1 MKKLRK
7 SLKSIVPVLIITAG
21 ILILSGLTAM
31 RKNPVKVEVVYTG
44 ALANVYRTHREDL
57 AVTIYGTGTVTPRY
71 QVNMSPQISGRVE
84 WVSPNLV
91 DGGSFQQGQPL
102 LRIETKDYELA
113 VQQAKAVLAQ
123 AEYGISLAR
132 ANADIA
138 KQEWELVTVNQ
149 EKLLGSGTHLS
160 QQPDPL
166 VLKQPQ
172 LLQAE
177 AGLKAAKAALKMAE
191 LNLERTT
198 LYAPFNCR
206 IRNYNAAVGQI
217 IGPNSIAANLYGVDI
232 FEIEIGLAI
241 DDMAW
246 LDIPGASAEVI
257 LKTGEKEFRWPGRV
271 VRSVGVVEKIG
282 RLALVVVQIDDPYRK
297 SEGYRPELSI
307 GSFAS
312 VEIKGKVLTNS
323 IPIPR
328 NAVREGKTVWIA
340 GSDSTLEIR
349 EVTIGHMTSDL
360 AYISGGLSEDE
371 LVILTNLSGAAP
383 GMKIRPVEED

>member
-1 MKKLRK
+1 MKKSRK
-7 SLKSIVPVLIITAG
+7 SLKFLVPVLIITAG

-31 RKNPVKVEVVYTG
+31 RKQPVKVEVAYTG

-71 QVNMSPQISGRVE
+71 QVNMIPQISGRVE

-91 DGGSFQQGQPL
+91 DGGSFKKGQPL

-149 EKLLGSGTHLS
+149 EKLLGSGKHLS
-160 QQPDPL
+160 QEPDPL

-177 AGLKAAKAALKMAE
+177 AGLKSAEAALKMAE

-206 IRNYNAAVGQI
+206 IRNYNAAAGQI
-217 IGPNSIAANLYGVDI
+217 VGPNSIAANLYGVDI

-257 LKTGEKEFRWPGRV
+257 LKTGENEFRWPGRV
-271 VRSVGVVEKIG
+271 VRSVGAVEKIG
-282 RLALVVVQIDDPYRK
+282 RLALVVVQIDDPYRE
-297 SEGYRPELSI
+297 SEDYRPELSI
-307 GSFAS
+307 GSFAA

-328 NAVREGKTVWIA
+328 SAVRTGKTVWV
-340 GSDSTLEIR
+340 SKPDSTLEIR
-349 EVTIGHMTSDL
+349 EVIIGRMTSDS
-360 AYISGGLSEDE
+360 AYITRGLGEDE